1 MVAQP
6 PRHVVVQLGV
16 TVTVGVFFGQQAA
29 GHGRVVVLSK
39 IQKGTIQSVRGGQS
53 TDLVLVMVGQ

>member
-1 MVAQP
+1 MAQP

-16 TVTVGVFFGQQAA
+16 TVTVGVFFGQQPA
-29 GHGRVVVLSK
+29 GHGKVSVLSTM
-39 IQKGTIQSVRGGQS
+39 QSGTMQSVRGGQL